1 MNVMTKTR
9 LEVVPLTK
17 HIGAEI
23 RGIDLR
29 EKPDDATVKAI
40 YQAWLDHLVIIF
52 PDQKLSQEDLLRA
65 TTFFGHPDMKNY
77 TVEADATE
85 FTLRELKT
93 YAVIDLSR

>member
-1 MNVMTKTR
+1 MNVLAKTKTK

-29 EKPDDATVKAI
+29 ERPDDETVKAI

-52 PDQKLSQEDLLRA
+52 PGQKLAQEDLLHA
-65 TTFFGHPDMKNY
+65 TTFFGENGG
-77 TVEADATE
+77 
-85 FTLRELKT
+85 
-93 YAVIDLSR
+93 LSPNRCSITAGCEP